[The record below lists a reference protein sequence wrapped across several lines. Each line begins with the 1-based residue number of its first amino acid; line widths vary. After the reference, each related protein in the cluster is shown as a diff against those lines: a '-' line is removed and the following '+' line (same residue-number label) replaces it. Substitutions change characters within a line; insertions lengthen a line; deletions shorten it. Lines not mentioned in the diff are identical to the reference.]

1 MMISTKGRY
10 ALRVMLDLAQ
20 NDRGE
25 YISLKD
31 VAQRQGISMKYLE
44 MIVSLLHKGHM
55 VESQRGKAGGYRLIR
70 EPSKYTV
77 EEILKLTEGTL
88 SPVNCLESD
97 TNSCERAKNCI
108 TLPLWKKLDDVIGNY
123 LNSVTLQDLLDG
135 NVS

>member
-1 MMISTKGRY
+1 
-10 ALRVMLDLAQ
+10 
-20 NDRGE
+20 
-25 YISLKD
+25 
-31 VAQRQGISMKYLE
+31 MKYLE

-97 TNSCERAKNCI
+97 TNCCERAKNCI
-108 TLPLWKKLDDVIGNY
+108 TLPLWEKLDDVIGNY